1 MTTFQ
6 EYLAELGDEGRPLKA
21 TKLVNLSHL
30 ADEEER
36 AFREAWP
43 KIGTERRRQ
52 VVRQLGELAEDNVE
66 VNFDA
71 IFLACLSDADSEV
84 RAIVIRGLWEYEQR
98 DLIEPLIGLLQSD
111 DSAFVRAEAALAL
124 GRFVLQCEFGALP
137 DRYFRQVERALRRT
151 IDDEGQELE
160 VRGRALEAIGAC
172 SLPWVRQAIDRAYR
186 SDSQRFRVSGIH
198 AMGRNCDPSWLPILF
213 KELKSDDPEM
223 RYEAVLACGLLA
235 EETAVPHLAPLLED
249 EDIEVREV
257 TIAALGEIGGRQA
270 RAVLQRYLEDPSQGM
285 REAVE
290 EALSLVD
297 FAEDPLSFSS

>member
-6 EYLAELGDEGRPLKA
+6 EYLAELKDEGRPLRA

-36 AFREAWP
+36 AFLEAWP
-43 KIGTERRRQ
+43 DIGTERRRQ
-52 VVRQLGELAEDNVE
+52 VVRQLGELAEDNVDL
-66 VNFDA
+66 NFDA

-84 RAIVIRGLWEYEQR
+84 RAIAIRGLWEYEQR

-137 DRYFRQVERALRRT
+137 DRYFRQVEQALHQA
-151 IDDEGQELE
+151 IDDESQELE

-172 SLPWVRQAIDRAYR
+172 SLPWVREAIDRAYR
-186 SDSQRFRVSGIH
+186 SDSQRLRVSGIH

-213 KELKSDDPEM
+213 EELKSDDPEM
-223 RYEAVLACGLLA
+223 RYEAALACGLLA
-235 EETAVPHLAPLLED
+235 EEAAVPYLAPLLED

-270 RAVLQRYLEDPSQGM
+270 RSVLLRYLEEPSQGM

>member
-1 MTTFQ
+1 MTTFR
-6 EYLAELGDEGRPLKA
+6 EYLAELEDEGRPLRA

-36 AFREAWP
+36 AFLDAWLE
-43 KIGTERRRQ
+43 IGTERRRQ

-66 VNFDA
+66 LNFDA
-71 IFLACLSDADSEV
+71 IFLACISDADPEV
-84 RAIVIRGLWEYEQR
+84 RAFAIRGLWEYEQR

-111 DSAFVRAEAALAL
+111 DSALVREEAALAL
-124 GRFVLQCEFGALP
+124 GRFVLQCEFGSLP
-137 DRYFRQVERALRRT
+137 NRYFRQVEQALRRT
-151 IDDEGQELE
+151 IDDDSQELE

-172 SLPWVRQAIDRAYR
+172 SLPWVREAIDRAYR
-186 SDSQRFRVSGIH
+186 SNNDRLRVSGIH

-223 RYEAVLACGLLA
+223 RYEAALACGSLA
-235 EETAVPHLAPLLED
+235 EEAAVPHLAPLLED

-270 RAVLQRYLEDPSQGM
+270 RAVLLRYLEDPSRSM
-285 REAVE
+285 REAVQ

-297 FAEDPLSFSS
+297 SVDDPLSFSL